1 VATTTPQVGPVAL
14 IRFLSEL
21 ALLAAFAFSG
31 AWIGDNVVVSLLLAV
46 ALPVA
51 AAVIWGRFIGPKG
64 RNRLSDPYRLGLELV
79 LFGAAAVGLIAYG
92 HWVSMVVL
100 LGFYAVGTPHGR
112 AGG

>member
-21 ALLAAFAFSG
+21 ALLAALAFIG
-31 AWIGDNVVVSLLLAV
+31 AWVGDNVVVSVLLAV

-51 AAVIWGRFIGPKG
+51 AAAVWGRFIGPKG
-64 RNRLSDPYRLGLELV
+64 RSRLPEPDRLGLELV
-79 LFGAAAVGLIAYG
+79 LFGTAAAGLIAYG
-92 HWVSMVVL
+92 HWVATVIL
-100 LGFYAVGTPHGR
+100 LGLYAIGMPHGR